1 MPGTATLRHDG
12 NVAVITVDNP
22 PVNALSHDV
31 RTALVDAFSRA
42 RDDAKVEAIVLTAD
56 GRTFVAGA
64 DITEFDKPPMAPGLS
79 DVIALI
85 DAISKP
91 VVAAVFGTPLGGG
104 LEITLACHFRVAQ
117 TGTRLGLPEI
127 KLGLIPGAGGTQR
140 LPRLVGMEKAAAMI
154 LSGDPIPAKDALAAG
169 LIDEIFEGDPAAAG
183 IAFARKVLGE
193 KRPLARARDREN
205 KLAALRADPDAFDEI
220 IAANTKRAPRPR
232 CADGRDR
239 GVARRDRRA
248 VRRRAENGARGL
260 HAAARGRPVESAA
273 AYFLCRARGGE
284 NSRICRRI

>member
-85 DAISKP
+85 DAINKP

-140 LPRLVGMEKAAAMI
+140 LPRLDRHGKSRRDDLVRRSDPGERCAGGRADRRDFRGRSGCGGHCFRAKSPRREAAAR
-154 LSGDPIPAKDALAAG
+154 S
-169 LIDEIFEGDPAAAG
+169 
-183 IAFARKVLGE
+183 
-193 KRPLARARDREN
+193 RARPREQ
-205 KLAALRADPDAFDEI
+205 ACRVARQSGRIRRGHRRPYQ
-220 IAANTKRAPRPR
+220 TRTRPR
-232 CADGRDR
+232 CADGGNR
-239 GVARRDRRA
+239 GLARRA
-248 VRRRAENGARGL
+248 
-260 HAAARGRPVESAA
+260 ST
-273 AYFLCRARGGE
+273 CRSTTR
-284 NSRICRRI
+284 

>member
-12 NVAVITVDNP
+12 NVAVISVDNP
-22 PVNALSHDV
+22 PVNALSHAV
-31 RTALVDAFSRA
+31 RVSLSEAFSRA
-42 RDDAKVEAIVLTAD
+42 RDDAKIQAIVLTAQ

-85 DAISKP
+85 ETIEKP

-104 LEITLACHFRVAQ
+104 LEITLACHFRIAAA
-117 TGTRLGLPEI
+117 GTRLGLPEI

-140 LPRLVGMEKAAAMI
+140 LPRLVGMQKAAAMI

-183 IAFARKVLGE
+183 VAFAHKILAE
-193 KRPLARARDREN
+193 KRPL
-205 KLAALRADPDAFDEI
+205 DPC
-220 IAANTKRAPRPR
+220 P
-232 CADGRDR
+232 
-239 GVARRDRRA
+239 
-248 VRRRAENGARGL
+248 
-260 HAAARGRPVESAA
+260 HA
-273 AYFLCRARGGE
+273 
-284 NSRICRRI
+284 